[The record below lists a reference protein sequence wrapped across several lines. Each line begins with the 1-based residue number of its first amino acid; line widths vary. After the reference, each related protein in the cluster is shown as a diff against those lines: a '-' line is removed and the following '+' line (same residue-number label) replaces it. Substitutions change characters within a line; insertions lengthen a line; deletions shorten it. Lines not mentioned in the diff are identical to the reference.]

1 MKTETSHGIKSTDQ
15 PARQQINQL
24 NQIKS
29 IEPIKPTNQST
40 NNCKQTLRNQ
50 PNNMPANQLT
60 IEHLQAKQP
69 EVEPTLYTNLPN
81 DK

>member
-1 MKTETSHGIKSTDQ
+1 MRSNQPTKRPGNKSTIQ
-15 PARQQINQL
+15 
-24 NQIKS
+24 
-29 IEPIKPTNQST
+29 T
-40 NNCKQTLRNQ
+40 NCKQTLRNQ

>member
-1 MKTETSHGIKSTDQ
+1 MRS
-15 PARQQINQL
+15 NQ
-24 NQIKS
+24 
-29 IEPIKPTNQST
+29 PTNQPGNQST
-40 NNCKQTLRNQ
+40 IQTNCKQTLRNQ

>member
-1 MKTETSHGIKSTDQ
+1 MPIEVVSCDDTIKWKLKRHMGS
-15 PARQQINQL
+15 NQ
-24 NQIKS
+24 
-29 IEPIKPTNQST
+29 PTNQPGNKST
-40 NNCKQTLRNQ
+40 IQTNCKQTLRNQ
-50 PNNMPANQLT
+50 PDNMPANQLT

>member
-1 MKTETSHGIKSTDQ
+1 MPIEAVSGNDTIKLKRHVRSTQ
-15 PARQQINQL
+15 
-24 NQIKS
+24 
-29 IEPIKPTNQST
+29 PTNQPGNKST
-40 NNCKQTLRNQ
+40 IQTNCKQTLRNQ

-69 EVEPTLYTNLPN
+69 EVELTLYTNLPN